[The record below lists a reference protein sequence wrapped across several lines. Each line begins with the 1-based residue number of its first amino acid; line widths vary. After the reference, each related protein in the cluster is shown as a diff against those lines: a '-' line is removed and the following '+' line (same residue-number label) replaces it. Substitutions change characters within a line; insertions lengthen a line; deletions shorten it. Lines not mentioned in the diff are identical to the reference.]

1 MKKNGVFFIGIS
13 FFVLEMLTF
22 LYYAN
27 EESDDFRGGSTR
39 PRISLEVPVL
49 KAVCFKLG
57 TRTVHH
63 KRTKRN
69 RKMTL
74 IMLLP

>member
-1 MKKNGVFFIGIS
+1 MTSWAVPRKQYN
-13 FFVLEMLTF
+13 
-22 LYYAN
+22 
-27 EESDDFRGGSTR
+27 TR
-39 PRISLEVPVL
+39 LRISLEVPVL
-49 KAVCFKLG
+49 KAVFFKLG
-57 TRTVHH
+57 TGTVHH